1 LHTKNNQ
8 TGAGEISGT
17 IFQTIKIKTMNQITS
32 SPTTIIPANKIKTA
46 KITSLK
52 YEPEINVVA
61 YYSKE
66 FKKHWRINTNDS
78 DAFMKLRMLINDL
91 LDDGFKVEW
100 K

>member
-1 LHTKNNQ
+1 MK
-8 TGAGEISGT
+8 
-17 IFQTIKIKTMNQITS
+17 QITS
-32 SPTTIIPANKIKTA
+32 SPSTTIPANKIKTA

-61 YYSKE
+61 YYSKD

-78 DAFMKLRMLINDL
+78 DAFMKLRMLTHDL

-100 K
+100 Q